1 MIVCHCL
8 AITDRDLKR
17 AASKGPVDQSAVPAR
32 LAGSCC
38 GGCKPMVLKL
48 LQSYSSKQATE
59 PRETPAA
66 K

>member
-8 AITDRDLKR
+8 AITERDLKR
-17 AASKGPVDQSAVPAR
+17 AVSGNPATAGGTSAR

-38 GGCKPMVLKL
+38 GGCKPMVRKI
-48 LQSYSSKQATE
+48 LQSYGSKKPAADSQ
-59 PRETPAA
+59 TPA

>member
-17 AASKGPVDQSAVPAR
+17 VASGHSATAGGTSAR

-38 GGCKPMVLKL
+38 GGCKPMVQKI
-48 LQSYSSKQATE
+48 LQSYGSKK
-59 PRETPAA
+59 PAA
-66 K
+66 GSQTPSK